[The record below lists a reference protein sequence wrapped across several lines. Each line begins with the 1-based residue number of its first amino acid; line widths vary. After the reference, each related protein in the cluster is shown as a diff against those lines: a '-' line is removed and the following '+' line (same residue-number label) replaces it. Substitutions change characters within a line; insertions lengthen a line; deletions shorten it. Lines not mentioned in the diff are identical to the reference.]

1 MLGWFWPLSCCFWS
15 SYTYLKKHFNMQY
28 KMHFHLH
35 ITYTFSFLGIRMN
48 LHSHLAIFKTPIS
61 AIFFS
66 QCRWLFISSCSR
78 ICRRVKDVFK
88 FLYLFCF
95 LFPPSPLHYL
105 LARNLA
111 RIFYSSKREKK
122 AWLVFLII
130 YVLII
135 RTSWLPSSRTLKSSN
150 ERGQNCKFIKFAT
163 MCEKCPGCT

>member
-1 MLGWFWPLSCCFWS
+1 
-15 SYTYLKKHFNMQY
+15 MQY

-35 ITYTFSFLGIRMN
+35 ITYTFSFLGSRMN
-48 LHSHLAIFKTPIS
+48 LHLHLAIFKAPLLAT
-61 AIFFS
+61 FFS

-78 ICRRVKDVFK
+78 ISRRVKDVFK

-122 AWLVFLII
+122 RGSFFNYLC
-130 YVLII
+130 LII

-150 ERGQNCKFIKFAT
+150 ECGQNCKFIKFAT